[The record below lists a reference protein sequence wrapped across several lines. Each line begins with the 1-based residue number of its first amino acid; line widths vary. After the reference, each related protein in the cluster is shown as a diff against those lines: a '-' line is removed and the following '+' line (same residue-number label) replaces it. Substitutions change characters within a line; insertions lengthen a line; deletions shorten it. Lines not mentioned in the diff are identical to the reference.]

1 MEEDEHH
8 PSSLRNRYRRLY
20 QYASKM
26 IKLIQ
31 SKTPLIVY
39 FSPLARARLMNDG
52 RKGVA
57 RVPAIAPAAA
67 AAAAAA
73 SLCSQLTGKGGAQ
86 VAWRLSSA
94 TSTPAVGFGATLP
107 LAHLRATGLTAL
119 FVSARI

>member
-8 PSSLRNRYRRLY
+8 PSSLRKRFRRLY

-57 RVPAIAPAAA
+57 HVPALAPAAA
-67 AAAAAA
+67 AAAASA
-73 SLCSQLTGKGGAQ
+73 SLCRQLTGKRGAQ
-86 VAWRLSSA
+86 AAWRLLSA
-94 TSTPAVGFGATLP
+94 TSTPAVGLGATVP
-107 LAHLRATGLTAL
+107 VAHLRATVLTAL
-119 FVSARI
+119 FVSARV